1 MTDNIQP
8 IKTLDSFIDFDI
20 EISQLGGLKKDFNY
34 QMHQKFREAVHNYAS
49 QKIKTN
55 MPEIWNG
62 NYSSFIKIIRA
73 KDIVTTRLAD
83 VYIKGNTQTKE
94 HIEKSFRQAMYYLLS
109 TDLVPTDVIVDFGE
123 TSGILEAICREL
135 GLQCFT
141 FRLPSNVEDER
152 ERDSKSLSDAIG
164 VNVYSSRTN
173 DIRYKKFYFPYAHMK
188 PNKFFISSE
197 FHRYFN
203 KDGKEKVW
211 MPSHW
216 NSFFDRLYQLTKT
229 ESQVTLLLNSPYS
242 KYEGYGFES
251 FLNKKVDLT
260 TLPNYDLIGNTERM
274 MQIPVISVILPY
286 NL

>member
-1 MTDNIQP
+1 
-8 IKTLDSFIDFDI
+8 
-20 EISQLGGLKKDFNY
+20 
-34 QMHQKFREAVHNYAS
+34 
-49 QKIKTN
+49 

-73 KDIVTTRLAD
+73 KDNVMIKLAD
-83 VYIKGNTQTKE
+83 VYNKGSDTIKE
-94 HIEKSFRQAMYYLLS
+94 HIEKSFRQSIYYLLS

-135 GLQCFT
+135 GLQCST

-152 ERDSKSLSDAIG
+152 EQESKALSDAIG
-164 VNVYSSRTN
+164 VSVYRSRTN

-251 FLNKKVDLT
+251 FLKKKINLT
-260 TLPNYDLIGNTERM
+260 TMPNRDLIENTERI

>member
-1 MTDNIQP
+1 MPDNIQ
-8 IKTLDSFIDFDI
+8 ITKTLDSLIDFDI
-20 EISQLGGLKKDFNY
+20 EISQLGGLKKDFNS
-34 QMHQKFREAVHNYAS
+34 QTHFKFEKAVTDYRQS
-49 QKIKTN
+49 IRTN

-62 NYSSFIKIIRA
+62 NYSSFVKIIRA
-73 KDIVTTRLAD
+73 RDNVMIKLAD
-83 VYIKGNTQTKE
+83 VYNKGSDTIKE
-94 HIEKSFRQAMYYLLS
+94 HIEKSFRQSMYYLLS

-135 GLQCFT
+135 GLQCST

-152 ERDSKSLSDAIG
+152 EQESKALSDAIG
-164 VNVYSSRTN
+164 VSVYCSRTN

-203 KDGKEKVW
+203 KGGEEKVW
-211 MPSHW
+211 MPTHW

-242 KYEGYGFES
+242 THEGYGFES
-251 FLNKKVDLT
+251 FLNKKIDLT
-260 TLPNYDLIGNTERM
+260 TMPNRDLIENTERM
-274 MQIPVISVILPY
+274 MKIPVISVILPY

>member
-1 MTDNIQP
+1 MPDNIQ
-8 IKTLDSFIDFDI
+8 ITKTLDSLIDFDI
-20 EISQLGGLKKDFNY
+20 EISQIGGLKNDFNS
-34 QMHQKFREAVHNYAS
+34 QMHFKFEKAVADYRRS
-49 QKIKTN
+49 TKTI

-73 KDIVTTRLAD
+73 KDNVMIKLAD
-83 VYIKGNTQTKE
+83 VYNKGSDTIKE
-94 HIEKSFRQAMYYLLS
+94 HIEKSFRQSIYYLLS

-135 GLQCFT
+135 GLQCST

-152 ERDSKSLSDAIG
+152 EQESKALSDAIG
-164 VNVYSSRTN
+164 VSVYRSRTN

-203 KDGKEKVW
+203 KGGEEKVW
-211 MPSHW
+211 MPTHW

-242 KYEGYGFES
+242 THEGYGFES
-251 FLNKKVDLT
+251 FLKKKINLT
-260 TLPNYDLIGNTERM
+260 TMPYRDLIENTERM
-274 MQIPVISVILPY
+274 MKIPVISVILPY

>member
-1 MTDNIQP
+1 MPDNIQ
-8 IKTLDSFIDFDI
+8 ITKTLDSLIDFDI
-20 EISQLGGLKKDFNY
+20 EISQLGGLKNDFNS
-34 QMHQKFREAVHNYAS
+34 QMHFKFEKAVTDYRRS
-49 QKIKTN
+49 TKTI

-73 KDIVTTRLAD
+73 KDNVMIKLAD
-83 VYIKGNTQTKE
+83 VYNKGSDTIKE
-94 HIEKSFRQAMYYLLS
+94 HIEKSFRQSIYYLLS

-135 GLQCFT
+135 GLQCST

-152 ERDSKSLSDAIG
+152 EQESKALSDAIG
-164 VNVYSSRTN
+164 VSVYRSRTN
-173 DIRYKKFYFPYAHMK
+173 DIRYKKFYFHYAHMK

-251 FLNKKVDLT
+251 FLKKKINLT
-260 TLPNYDLIGNTERM
+260 TMPNRDLIENTERI